1 MRCLALSIRTAAL
14 KRGGIGTKRVGPG
27 EDGGLLH
34 LYYYSFSTSPLPRED
49 AGSVSGKRSVRTP
62 LDAPLIHVSFGN
74 DVFAVEKFAVFI
86 AAFTKHLLRDLLV

>member
-1 MRCLALSIRTAAL
+1 MLSYALHHAEWFC
-14 KRGGIGTKRVGPG
+14 TKRVGPG